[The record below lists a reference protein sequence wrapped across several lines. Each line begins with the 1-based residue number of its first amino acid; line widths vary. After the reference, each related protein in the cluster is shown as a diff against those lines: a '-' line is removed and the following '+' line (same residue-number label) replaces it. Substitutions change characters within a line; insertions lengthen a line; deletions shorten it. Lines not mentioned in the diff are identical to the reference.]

1 MTKIVVSI
9 PAEPIAQGRP
19 RLSSRGGFARAYD
32 PPKSRTW
39 KAFVADY
46 AAKAME
52 DAGITEL
59 LEGPLLIRIRFG
71 FPLPKSQHRKRSPVP
86 RQWHMKRPDLDNL
99 YKGVIDACEGVIYH
113 RDSEIVKVVMD
124 KVIVA
129 QGDAPFVNFVV
140 EKVSSEGPA

>member
-71 FPLPKSQHRKRSPVP
+71 FPLPKSQHRKKEPVL

-140 EKVSSEGPA
+140 EKISSEGPA

>member
-32 PPKSRTW
+32 PPKSRSW

-46 AAKAME
+46 ATKAMK

-71 FPLPKSQHRKRSPVP
+71 FPLPKSQHRKREPVP

-140 EKVSSEGPA
+140 EKVSSAGPA

>member
-1 MTKIVVSI
+1 MEKVVVSI

-32 PPKSRTW
+32 PPKSRSW

-46 AAKAME
+46 ASKAMQ
-52 DAGITEL
+52 DAGIAEL
-59 LEGPLLIRIRFG
+59 LEGPLSIRIRFA
-71 FPLPKSQHRKRSPVP
+71 FPLPKSQHRKTKPVP

-140 EKVSSEGPA
+140 EKVGPLGPS

>member
-52 DAGITEL
+52 EAGVTEL
-59 LEGPLLIRIRFG
+59 LEGPLVVRIRFG
-71 FPLPKSQHRKRSPVP
+71 FPLPKTQHRKRNPRP

-140 EKVSSEGPA
+140 EKVSSLGPS

>member
-1 MTKIVVSI
+1 MTKVVVSI

-52 DAGITEL
+52 EAGLTEL
-59 LEGPLLIRIRFG
+59 LNGPLVIRIRFG
-71 FPLPKSQHRKRSPVP
+71 FPLPKSQHRKKPVP

-140 EKVSSEGPA
+140 EKISSEGPA